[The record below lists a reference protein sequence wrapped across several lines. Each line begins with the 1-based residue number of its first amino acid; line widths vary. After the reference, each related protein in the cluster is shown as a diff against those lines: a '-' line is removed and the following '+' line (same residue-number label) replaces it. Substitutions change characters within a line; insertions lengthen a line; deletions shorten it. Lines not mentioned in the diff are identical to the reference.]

1 MGFKKATAAYS
12 VAHFVVDFS
21 CAFLIYGYLRG
32 NEQWIMCLLAYNFFA
47 FAMQMPFGVVADFT
61 GKSHRYAAL
70 GCFLVALSVAFKSA
84 PLALC
89 LVAGLGNGLF
99 HIGAGRDV
107 LLHSAGRYSLLGIF
121 VSPGALGLYMGML
134 AGKEGLVPFFVPA
147 LLLLAAAAVI
157 LFIASR
163 PVKIPPQKKHTE
175 GRSTGIAAALMIAA
189 LFLVVVMRSYVGMTL
204 TFPWKGEGQ
213 WSLWLLL
220 ALFGGKALGGVL
232 ADLLG
237 AAETAVLS
245 LLAGALF
252 FVLYEEPVCGVL
264 AVFFFNMSMP
274 IALGAVC
281 EHLPR
286 AKGFGFGLLT
296 FGLFV
301 GFLPVLLGYPAVLS
315 LPWGFCIASLFSAV
329 LLFVG
334 LGGDK
339 HAQRLLLFARTEKT

>member
-1 MGFKKATAAYS
+1 MGFKKATTAYS

-32 NEQWIMCLLAYNFFA
+32 SNQWIMCLLAYNSFA
-47 FAMQMPFGVVADFT
+47 FAMQMPLGIVADYS

-70 GCFLVALSVAFKSA
+70 GCVLVALSVLLKSL

-89 LVAGLGNGLF
+89 IVAGLGNGLF

-107 LLHSAGRYSLLGIF
+107 LIHSRGRYSMLGIF
-121 VSPGALGLYMGML
+121 VSPGAVGLYMGML
-134 AGKEGLVPFFVPA
+134 AGRENLVSALVPVGLLLGSA
-147 LLLLAAAAVI
+147 AIILLLASKPDKAQPCEEKPREQGISAVT
-157 LFIASR
+157 
-163 PVKIPPQKKHTE
+163 V
-175 GRSTGIAAALMIAA
+175 LMIFC
-189 LFLVVVMRSYVGMTL
+189 LFLVVCLRSYVGMTL
-204 TFPWKGEGQ
+204 AFPWKGEEQ

-220 ALFGGKALGGVL
+220 ALFGGKAFGGIL
-232 ADLLG
+232 ADWLG

-245 LLAGALF
+245 LLASALF
-252 FVLYEEPVCGVL
+252 FVLYNQPVCGVL

-296 FGLFV
+296 FGLFL
-301 GFLPVLLGYPAVLS
+301 GFAPLLLGQGAALE
-315 LPWGFCIASLFSAV
+315 LPWGYCAAALLSAV

-334 LGGDK
+334 LGGDR
-339 HAQRLLLFARTEKT
+339 HAHKPALSMDVN